1 MKEILTVKSIDVI
14 GTGRVRTLYVS
25 GKVTYKK
32 KFLFWK
38 SEESKDILLTC
49 DYHTPTRNIYSV
61 TDVDTGEFQGD
72 KFKPAIQRFIDFEMK
87 GVF

>member
-1 MKEILTVKSIDVI
+1 MKQTLTIKSVDVI
-14 GTGRVRTLYVS
+14 GTDQFPTLYIS
-25 GKVTYKK
+25 GEISYEK

-38 SEESKDILLTC
+38 SKKTRDVLLTC
-49 DYHTPTRNIYSV
+49 DYHVPFRNIYSV
-61 TDVDTGEFQGD
+61 TEVNTGESQGD

>member
-1 MKEILTVKSIDVI
+1 MKQTLTIKSIDVV
-14 GTGRVRTLYVS
+14 GTGRCPTLYIS
-25 GKVTYKK
+25 GEITYKK

-38 SEESKDILLTC
+38 YDKSKDVLLTC
-49 DYHTPTRNIYSV
+49 DYHVPFRSIYSV